1 MQADTCLSS
10 SASAYVPRDCS
21 LEAIPRYSDA
31 LRQDRRGLPGRWVL
45 GGIYRLAQLMTGP
58 SAMRSV
64 GLGLPGA
71 VAPSLFSAWCA
82 GGCGLVAS
90 LGSSRRPFRALV
102 APAPSSPTMWRMLPN
117 PSLHPTCYSRLR
129 RLPPAGELKR
139 WASTDSPSRAR
150 GSNTSTCRSRA
161 KRCGGPCTG
170 IKLGGYRQCPLAS

>member
-1 MQADTCLSS
+1 MQVNTCMSS

-21 LEAIPRYSDA
+21 LEAIPRYRHA
-31 LRQDRRGLPGRWVL
+31 LRQDRRGLPGRCAL
-45 GGIYRLAQLMTGP
+45 GGIYRLAQLMTDP

-102 APAPSSPTMWRMLPN
+102 ALAPSSPTMWRMLPN

-129 RLPPAGELKR
+129 RLPPAGELNVGPR
-139 WASTDSPSRAR
+139 RGTGTWPVLRTAR
-150 GSNTSTCRSRA
+150 RPRSRGTQEVGLVRSSA
-161 KRCGGPCTG
+161 AHCGC
-170 IKLGGYRQCPLAS
+170 